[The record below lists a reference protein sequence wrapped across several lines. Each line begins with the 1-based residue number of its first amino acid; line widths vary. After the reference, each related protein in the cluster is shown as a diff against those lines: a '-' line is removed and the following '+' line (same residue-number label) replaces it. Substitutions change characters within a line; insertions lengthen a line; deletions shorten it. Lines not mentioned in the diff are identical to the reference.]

1 MILFDKVLPYPIA
14 ETDYSNS
21 SVWDMEK
28 VEFKREKFHLIKSGS
43 GKGKTT
49 LLSIIYGIRTDF
61 SGNVIYDNE
70 NISLFSF
77 SKRSYF
83 KREKLSYLFQ
93 GLRLF
98 EDLTGFENI
107 EIKNKLMS
115 FKIAKE
121 IFAMAEKLDIEKH
134 LKRKVKFLSFGQR
147 QRVALIRALC
157 QPFEF
162 LMLDEPF
169 SHLDTDNQRI
179 ACDLI
184 EDECRKQ
191 GAGLLLTTLGNGY
204 YLKYD
209 TVFEI

>member
-1 MILFDKVLPYPIA
+1 MILFDKILPYPIA

-21 SVWDMEK
+21 SVWEKEK
-28 VEFKREKFHLIKSGS
+28 VKFEKGEFNLIKSGS

-49 LLSIIYGIRTDF
+49 LLSIIYGIRNDY
-61 SGNVIYDNE
+61 SGNVLYDNE
-70 NISLFSF
+70 DISSFSF

-107 EIKNKLMS
+107 EIKNKLTI
-115 FKIAKE
+115 FKNQNE
-121 IFAMAEKLDIEKH
+121 IFAMAEKLGIEKH

-179 ACDLI
+179 ACNLI
-184 EDECRKQ
+184 EEECRKQ
-191 GAGLLLTTLGNGY
+191 EAALILTTLGNGY

-209 TVFEI
+209 AIYEI